1 MERAAAGMSW
11 LVRALVAMA
20 LLAMMVITCLDVIGR
35 YLINRPLPGAAELVQ
50 YLLIATIFIALPLVT
65 LRHEHISIS
74 LIDSVLGSGARRV
87 QRALVSGAS
96 AVVVAMLCHRLWLH
110 AQMLAENRD
119 VIGFLNLP
127 VAPAAYLASIF
138 TGLTACVLGTVV
150 VAELIGKGPL
160 RLADQGQGASS
171 AE

>member
-1 MERAAAGMSW
+1 
-11 LVRALVAMA
+11 
-20 LLAMMVITCLDVIGR
+20 
-35 YLINRPLPGAAELVQ
+35 
-50 YLLIATIFIALPLVT
+50 
-65 LRHEHISIS
+65 
-74 LIDSVLGSGARRV
+74 
-87 QRALVSGAS
+87 
-96 AVVVAMLCHRLWLH
+96 MLCHRLWLH
-110 AQMLAENRD
+110 AQVLAENRD

-138 TGLTACVLGTVV
+138 TGLTACVLGAVV